1 MTADLSPS
9 QYDVFARFYDAF
21 TCASDYEA
29 WTTRVLE
36 LAGCHGLAGTAQLDL
51 ACGTGKS
58 FLPFLRRGFQ
68 VTGCDSSPAMLAEA
82 AVKAPEATL
91 VYADLRELT
100 MLGRFDL
107 VTCFDDSLNY
117 LRDEHDLLAALQG
130 VAANLAR
137 HGVALF
143 DLNTLRAYRTTF
155 ARDSV
160 TERDGGLLFA
170 WRGESVADAA
180 PGCLAA
186 AEIEVFHPADGATP
200 GGALRARHDPARAAP
215 LPDRGGG
222 RAARRGRPRVRGG
235 ARRPGRRR
243 ARGARGR
250 RAPPEEPVHRE
261 THEGRCC
268 PMTIKKTDKPVLPAL
283 SITKIS

>member
-29 WTTRVLE
+29 WTTAVLK
-36 LAGCHGLAGTAQLDL
+36 LAASHGLAGMAQLDL

-68 VTGCDSSPAMLAEA
+68 VTGCDASPAMLAEA

-117 LRDEHDLLAALQG
+117 LRDERELLAALQG
-130 VAANLAR
+130 MAANLAR
-137 HGVALF
+137 NGVALF

-160 TERDGGLLFA
+160 TEADDLLFA
-170 WRGESVADAA
+170 WRGESAPDAEA
-180 PGCLAA
+180 GCLAA
-186 AEIEVFHPADGATP
+186 AEIEVFSPANGAPPGDTALYERVTTRHEQRHFPLADVTRLLGEAGLECLAVHGVLDDGELVESADDERH
-200 GGALRARHDPARAAP
+200 LKSLFIARHAK
-215 LPDRGGG
+215 
-222 RAARRGRPRVRGG
+222 GG
-235 ARRPGRRR
+235 ARQ
-243 ARGARGR
+243 
-250 RAPPEEPVHRE
+250 
-261 THEGRCC
+261 
-268 PMTIKKTDKPVLPAL
+268 
-283 SITKIS
+283 

>member
-36 LAGCHGLAGTAQLDL
+36 LAGCHGLAGRAQLDL

-91 VYADLRELT
+91 MYADLRELT

-160 TERDGGLLFA
+160 TEAGGLLFA

-186 AEIEVFHPADGATP
+186 AEIEVFHPAGGATP
-200 GGALRARHDPARAAP
+200 VAGVLYERVTTRHEQRHFPIAEVVALLGEAGLECVAVHGVLDDGELVERADDARHLKSLFIARHTK
-215 LPDRGGG
+215 GGV
-222 RAARRGRPRVRGG
+222 AQ
-235 ARRPGRRR
+235 
-243 ARGARGR
+243 
-250 RAPPEEPVHRE
+250 
-261 THEGRCC
+261 
-268 PMTIKKTDKPVLPAL
+268 
-283 SITKIS
+283 